1 MTENG
6 ETHENAE
13 KKGKLSKKRQE
24 TEILQPIN
32 FEMTDTDLEDIAAA
46 KSKVVPNLPDIGK
59 TAYTIENAPVAK
71 AIQSDY
77 VMEVEPPL
85 MEQQAKE
92 DLEEDDAAERSS
104 EAKNS

>member
-6 ETHENAE
+6 EKNE
-13 KKGKLSKKRQE
+13 KAQKDGKVSKKRQE

-77 VMEVEPPL
+77 MMEVEPL
-85 MEQQAKE
+85 ITEQIAE
-92 DLEEDDAAERSS
+92 DSPEDEDDKSAETK
-104 EAKNS
+104 EC

>member
-6 ETHENAE
+6 EKNENAE
-13 KKGKLSKKRQE
+13 KDQKITKKRQE

-32 FEMTDTDLEDIAAA
+32 FDMTDTDLEDIAAA

-77 VMEVEPPL
+77 VMEVEPQLTAEP
-85 MEQQAKE
+85 
-92 DLEEDDAAERSS
+92 AAEDSS
-104 EAKNS
+104 EEGDKESESENP